1 MRSKL
6 KAQVAISLRTVDELI
21 QRYVE
26 LSAVVQ
32 PRMLPRTA
40 PDPDDDVV
48 IATAIAAG
56 ADLLVTGDKDLLS
69 VGHYEG
75 GRIVSV
81 REAMKVVVES
91 A

>member
-32 PRMLPRTA
+32 PRMLPRTS